1 LTYPHMRFL
10 ASVAALA
17 CLFALAG
24 CSSKSGSGTSSGLS
38 TSSTPTPG
46 ANTSAFKVAL
56 LTTGPVT
63 DHGWNQAAYDGLK
76 KIQSDLGAQISNQE
90 TDNPSQFASAF
101 QGYAAQGYNLIIAH
115 GDEYSDTA
123 AKIAPQY
130 PKTTFV
136 TTGGDKTAAN
146 LAPIVFAT
154 EQGTYIQ
161 GMEAA
166 FVSKSGKGGFVGGQ
180 ALPPVTRAVDAFRQG
195 AQSVKPSFTLA
206 ATYINSW
213 NDTQKA
219 KAQTE
224 ALMSQGVD
232 VIAHNCDAAAA
243 GLFQAANKPGVYTFG
258 VNANQN
264 DQAPNV
270 LSSAILDIP
279 KAFTDVAKSVKDGT
293 FKGQPLYLGMKEG
306 DVQVIDNPKFAS
318 LYSPAQKAQIQKAEQ
333 DIISGKIDLKP
344 KTL

>member
-1 LTYPHMRFL
+1 MNHRPFRLIAP
-10 ASVAALA
+10 AVALS

-24 CSSKSGSGTSSGLS
+24 CSQTSTTTSSPAPS
-38 TSSTPTPG
+38 ASSTTRPAPAG
-46 ANTSAFKVAL
+46 SFKVAL

-63 DHGWNQAAYDGLK
+63 DHGWNEAAYDGLK

-101 QGYAAQGYNLIIAH
+101 QGYASQGYNLIIAH

-123 AKIAPQY
+123 KKIAAQY
-130 PKTTFV
+130 PKTDFV
-136 TTGGDKTAAN
+136 TTGGDNSAPN

-180 ALPPVTRAVDAFRQG
+180 DLPPVTRAVDAFQSG
-195 AQSVKPSFTLA
+195 AKAVKPSFSLA

-224 ALMSQGVD
+224 ALMSQGAD
-232 VIAHNCDAAAA
+232 VIAHNCDAAAQ
-243 GLFQAANKPGVYTFG
+243 GLFQAASKPGVYTFG

-279 KAFTDVAKSVKDGT
+279 KAFTDVAKSVQNGT
-293 FKGQPLYLGMKEG
+293 FKGEPLYLGMKEG
-306 DVQVIDNPKFAS
+306 DVLVVDNPKFAS
-318 LYSPAQKAQIQKAEQ
+318 LYTPAQKAQIQKAEQ